1 MNSEWMCHEWNN
13 AKNWKNQERIQKE
26 AQGTKYEWINCKL
39 MQLMD
44 KELVNNEI
52 NWWRMELIEEE
63 WN

>member
-1 MNSEWMCHEWNN
+1 
-13 AKNWKNQERIQKE
+13 
-26 AQGTKYEWINCKL
+26 

-63 WN
+63 LMNNGINTGRTDE